1 MTKASSI
8 PSFDKLATII
18 ILIFPT
24 FVTTLSAEKSVGI
37 TIYFLKS
44 VGESVG

>member
-8 PSFDKLATII
+8 PSFDNLATII

-24 FVTTLSAEKSVGI
+24 FVTTLSAEKSVG
-37 TIYFLKS
+37 TAIYFLKGVGKS
-44 VGESVG
+44 VG